1 MASQGALVAKNPG
14 ANAGDLRDT
23 GSIPGSGR
31 CPGKETATHP
41 SILAWRIPWIEEPG
55 GATVQFSS
63 VAQSCPTLCNPV
75 GVQSMVSKSQ
85 TGLSPYTTITRNPD
99 DKIIVAFIY

>member
-1 MASQGALVAKNPG
+1 MAKNPG

-55 GATVQFSS
+55 GGLQFSS
-63 VAQSCPTLCNPV
+63 AQMLSH
-75 GVQSMVSKSQ
+75 VQLFA
-85 TGLSPYTTITRNPD
+85 TPWGYSPWCQRVRQD
-99 DKIIVAFIY
+99 